1 VTGNTIKAGT
11 SDTDWS
17 ENLY

>member
-1 VTGNTIKAGT
+1 VTENTIKAGT
-11 SDTDWS
+11 SGTDWS

>member
-11 SDTDWS
+11 SGADWS
-17 ENLY
+17 ESLY